1 MLYQYNFDKPELSD
15 NLLDQ
20 NGASDLYHY
29 NHNHDPRN
37 GQFTTG
43 SGGGSGS
50 SSGGGLK
57 KKKAS
62 GGSGSISRKR
72 KKALKKARKT
82 RATNAKRKI
91 QEQKVAEKKQQE
103 EKKKQL
109 DKEKIIK
116 DKDVNKML
124 KNVDQFT
131 TNEINDMLYRLTT
144 EQRLASAVNERK
156 PLGKRIKEGAKE
168 AAIEGAKKYGKD
180 LVKNLAYN
188 SLDLGVRELSKQI
201 VGKENKDM
209 VDLVNQ
215 LLRDRLKK

>member
-1 MLYQYNFDKPELSD
+1 MEDTMLYQYNFDKPDLSD
-15 NLLDQ
+15 DLL
-20 NGASDLYHY
+20 NETGASDLFHY

-43 SGGGSGS
+43 PGGGVER
-50 SSGGGLK
+50 SSGGRSRGK
-57 KKKAS
+57 KSS

-82 RATNAKRKI
+82 RAANAKRRIKEEQDKQKI
-91 QEQKVAEKKQQE
+91 AKTKE
-103 EKKKQL
+103 EVMKSK
-109 DKEKIIK
+109 DIK
-116 DKDVNKML
+116 TML
-124 KNVDQFT
+124 KNVDQYSD
-131 TNEINDMLYRLTT
+131 NEINSVLNRIRT
-144 EQRLASAVNERK
+144 EQELTRKVNEQKSLSKKIR
-156 PLGKRIKEGAKE
+156 EGAKE

-188 SLDLGVRELSKQI
+188 SLDLGVRELTKQV
-201 VGKENKDM
+201 VGKDNKEM